1 MGEKQNNSCH
11 VKTGY
16 LFHQHHSAAPLPS
29 IQHFLCFCVCVHF
42 ILATG
47 NCKFCV
53 MVSFILLSF
62 VKEDLFH
69 VQKKKRKKDL
79 YIHDLICTFYEL
91 FDHLVHS
98 RYSF

>member
-1 MGEKQNNSCH
+1 
-11 VKTGY
+11 
-16 LFHQHHSAAPLPS
+16 
-29 IQHFLCFCVCVHF
+29 
-42 ILATG
+42 
-47 NCKFCV
+47 

-91 FDHLVHS
+91 FDHLVH
-98 RYSF
+98 